1 MSRARHKL
9 TASQV
14 LAASKPGS
22 LGDGAGLFLKTSTG
36 KVAGKRWVLI
46 YQSPTT
52 GKRREM
58 GLGGCSPRTLPEA
71 RGALAQARDKADAAR
86 ALVASGVDPI
96 ETKNEVKSV
105 PTFAEMVADHVA
117 AHASTWRNET
127 HRRQWTTSLETH
139 AKRIWSKPVDHIT
152 TDDVLAVLT
161 PIWHKIPE
169 TASRVRGRIEIILD
183 AAKVRGFRDG
193 ENPSR
198 WRGHLAHLL
207 PPRKK
212 LMRGHMPAMAIDD
225 VPALMKSLR
234 DLDTISARCLEFI
247 ILTACRSGEA
257 IGARWSEI
265 DFEAAIWTLPGE
277 RMKSGREHRVPLTN
291 RAIEI
296 LRGMEP
302 LQEGD
307 VVFPGQRRGRSITGN
322 ALWRALKGMG
332 FGAPCVHGMR
342 STFRQWAAE
351 QGYPRDMG
359 ELALAHYVG
368 SEVERAYQRSDML
381 ERRRAMMVAWA
392 DFLRGE
398 ALTPNVVKL
407 RTER

>member
-1 MSRARHKL
+1 
-9 TASQV
+9 
-14 LAASKPGS
+14 
-22 LGDGAGLFLKTSTG
+22 
-36 KVAGKRWVLI
+36 
-46 YQSPTT
+46 
-52 GKRREM
+52 
-58 GLGGCSPRTLPEA
+58 
-71 RGALAQARDKADAAR
+71 
-86 ALVASGVDPI
+86 
-96 ETKNEVKSV
+96 
-105 PTFAEMVADHVA
+105 
-117 AHASTWRNET
+117 
-127 HRRQWTTSLETH
+127 
-139 AKRIWSKPVDHIT
+139 
-152 TDDVLAVLT
+152 
-161 PIWHKIPE
+161 
-169 TASRVRGRIEIILD
+169 
-183 AAKVRGFRDG
+183 
-193 ENPSR
+193 
-198 WRGHLAHLL
+198 
-207 PPRKK
+207 
-212 LMRGHMPAMAIDD
+212 
-225 VPALMKSLR
+225 
-234 DLDTISARCLEFI
+234 
-247 ILTACRSGEA
+247 
-257 IGARWSEI
+257 
-265 DFEAAIWTLPGE
+265 
-277 RMKSGREHRVPLTN
+277 MKSGREHRVPLTN